1 MTTSRAGR
9 GAEPSGLGR
18 FDHITLLPN
27 RRQFLDDLG
36 REAPDGARV
45 LVLVTLADARAFN
58 ALLRALGHAASESFV
73 QQGAARLAEVLADG
87 TSIYH
92 VSVLSFAFIVPD
104 GDRSAAEALATRIA
118 QAFATPIS
126 CDGVPIDTRVGVG
139 LRPLPAGSPAAS
151 EDLRAALAAAQ
162 GSRVVPEGWA
172 WYDKR
177 ADDAHVRA
185 FRLLADIEAAL
196 AAETQLHLVY
206 QPKVELRD
214 GLCRSAEALLR
225 WTHPALGPVSP
236 GEFIPL
242 VEATA
247 LVTPLTRWV
256 VSEAVSTLSG
266 WRRDGRDL
274 ALALNVSPKNLEEP
288 DFVEYLVF
296 CCAARGLPHA
306 ALELEVTEGVNAAD
320 GPVMLAR
327 LKALRELGFSIAI
340 DDFGAGYSNMHYL
353 TQLSASTL
361 KLDRSLITGLHEARS
376 RRSLVAG
383 LAKMAH
389 DLGYK
394 LLAEGVETA
403 EDAALLARL
412 GCDAGQGWHFA
423 KPLAAADFLAWLD
436 ANGRVRSAG

>member
-1 MTTSRAGR
+1 MKTAG
-9 GAEPSGLGR
+9 ADSEPAPSGLGR

-36 REAPDGARV
+36 SVAPEDTRV

-58 ALLRALGHAASESFV
+58 VLLRALGHAASERFV
-73 QQGAARLAEVLADG
+73 QEGAARLAEALGEQTAV
-87 TSIYH
+87 YH
-92 VSVLSFAFIVPD
+92 VSVLSFAFLAPED
-104 GDRSAAEALATRIA
+104 GREPAEALANRIA
-118 QAFATPIS
+118 RAFATPIP
-126 CDGVPIDTRVGVG
+126 CEGVPIDTRVGVG
-139 LRPLPAGSPAAS
+139 LRPLPGGNPVTA

-162 GSRVVPEGWA
+162 ESRTGTVGWA
-172 WYDKR
+172 WYDRR
-177 ADDAHVRA
+177 ADDAHMRA
-185 FRLLADIEAAL
+185 FRLLGDIEAAL

-206 QPKVELRD
+206 QPKVELRS
-214 GLCRSAEALLR
+214 GRCLSAEALVR
-225 WTHPALGPVSP
+225 WTHPDLGTVSP

-256 VSEAVSTLSG
+256 VSEAVTTLSG
-266 WRRDGRDL
+266 WHRAGRDL

-296 CCAARGLPHA
+296 CCAVRGLPHG

-327 LKALRELGFSIAI
+327 LKALRDLGFSIAI

-353 TQLSASTL
+353 TQLSAGTL
-361 KLDRSLITGLHEARS
+361 KLDRSLITGLHETRT

-383 LAKMAH
+383 LVKMAH
-389 DLGYK
+389 DLDYK
-394 LLAEGVETA
+394 LVAEGVETA

-412 GCDAGQGWHFA
+412 GCDIGQGWHFA
-423 KPLAAADFLAWLD
+423 RPLAAGDFLTWLD
-436 ANGRVRSAG
+436 EHRFRAVV